1 VPEKR
6 EPLDFGPEGTKMR
19 NIVFGTF
26 LFTALLTTGCGSSP
40 LHQSLL
46 MHENRQLEN
55 ALYAAHAQVTHLKRE
70 NNLLRK
76 QQTTGIIDQHYIDSP
91 GQPFDGPWDEK
102 LDFFPPLETP
112 KVILPEKPGTMEV
125 PESLRGS
132 QTAPV
137 WSPRR

>member
-6 EPLDFGPEGTKMR
+6 ESLDLGLKGTKMR

-76 QQTTGIIDQHYIDSP
+76 QQTTDFIDSP
-91 GQPFDGPWDEK
+91 GQPFDGSWDEK